1 MATLAELQDAL
12 VNADRA
18 GDAAAARALADAIS
32 QARGVQS
39 AKTTAVRAGES
50 IGGIPRQLG
59 LTARYGVEGLAGLAQ
74 IGTEPIRALMESM
87 GAPKMQPLQQAA
99 SGALDRL
106 GLPSPQGADERV
118 IGDASR
124 LMAGGAGLAGAA
136 RGAANVLTGVP
147 KTAAAAMGA
156 NPGTQAISGAGAG
169 LAGGSVREGGGGELN
184 QFAASLLGG
193 LAAPAAAGGAMAAV
207 NAGGNLARRLTTS
220 PQQIDGILKMELGK
234 VGVKW
239 EDLGAAIKV
248 QLRKDAEGAIYSG
261 QPIDQAALRRLA
273 DYRAIGATPQL
284 GDITQEPRTLTM
296 QRNLAKQLANT
307 RGWVGGADLPNI
319 DNVNARRMLSA
330 LEETGGKSPLDAYST
345 GQAIIGRVKGKDAGL
360 SATENALY
368 AAARDSEG
376 RAIPL
381 ARGQFVN
388 TAFENLARENKTA
401 FLPEEISTM
410 LNQISRGRVKVNGRW
425 QDVPFTVDT
434 IDTLKTTL
442 STASRSAKDG
452 NVRAAI
458 SAVRGALE
466 DAQPEAVKRTFGG
479 QQMANQS
486 TAQFMQQQDRAPAD
500 AMAAFNAAR
509 SAARERRTWQ
519 ESAKFIEDALN
530 DAAPDAFVKKH
541 VIAAP
546 AGELA
551 KMRAELDKAP
561 EALSAVKKQFVAY
574 ILERGRADSD
584 VVKFSSAGM
593 NDALRALGDRKLS
606 LFFSPDEIQ
615 QIKSAVNVGRYM
627 QSQPVGSAVNNSNT
641 GALLL
646 GRLSTMLDA
655 ASPVPLV
662 GPMIAQPMQGGLL
675 QLQARQ
681 MNNLGA
687 GLLRAQPKPEGGGIM
702 APAAISSGL
711 LFPPGLPPR
720 DD

>member
-32 QARGVQS
+32 QARGVQG
-39 AKTTAVRAGES
+39 AKPTAVRAGES

-118 IGDASR
+118 IGDALR

-147 KTAAAAMGA
+147 KTVAAAMGA

-169 LAGGSVREGGGGELN
+169 LAGGAVREGGGGELN

-193 LAAPAAAGGAMAAV
+193 IAAPAAAGGAMAAV

-220 PQQIDGILKMELGK
+220 PQQIDGILKIELGK

-307 RGWVGGADLPNI
+307 RGGVGNADLPNI
-319 DNVNARRMLSA
+319 DNANARRVLST
-330 LEETGGKSPLDAYST
+330 LESTGGNSPLDTYST
-345 GQAIIGRVKGKDAGL
+345 GQAIIGNVKGSDAAAK
-360 SATENALY
+360 SRVDALY
-368 AAARDSEG
+368 AAARDSSG
-376 RAIPL
+376 RSAELDGFKFTKQATEALQKNLAPKLGAEVDGALNDIATGKTPLTVEYAEQLKTMLGRKAAAAKSTQGDLSYAYGLVRQALDDAELKAAPKINPGNLPAIP
-381 ARGQFVN
+381 G
-388 TAFENLARENKTA
+388 T
-401 FLPEEISTM
+401 
-410 LNQISRGRVKVNGRW
+410 
-425 QDVPFTVDT
+425 VPP
-434 IDTLKTTL
+434 
-442 STASRSAKDG
+442 SP
-452 NVRAAI
+452 AAMGDDSI
-458 SAVRGALE
+458 
-466 DAQPEAVKRTFGG
+466 
-479 QQMANQS
+479 
-486 TAQFMQQQDRAPAD
+486 
-500 AMAAFNAAR
+500 AAFNAAR
-509 SAARERRTWQ
+509 SSAKGRFQWQ

-551 KMRAELDKAP
+551 KMRAELHNSP
-561 EALSAVKKQFVAY
+561 ETIAAVKKQLVSY

-662 GPMIAQPMQGGLL
+662 GPMVAQPLQGGLL

-681 MNNLGA
+681 MNNLGS
-687 GLLRAQPKPEGGGIM
+687 GLLRAQPRPGGSGIL

>member
-18 GDAAAARALADAIS
+18 GDVAAARALADAIA
-32 QARGVQS
+32 QARGVQG
-39 AKTTAVRAGES
+39 AKPTAVRAGES

-59 LTARYGVEGLAGLAQ
+59 LTARYGIEGLAGLAQ
-74 IGTEPIRALMESM
+74 IGTEPIRALMEAV

-106 GLPSPQGADERV
+106 GMPSPQGADERV

-147 KTAAAAMGA
+147 KTVAAAMGA

-169 LAGGSVREGGGGELN
+169 LAGGAVREGGGGELN
-184 QFAASLLGG
+184 QFGASLLGG

-284 GDITQEPRTLTM
+284 GDITQDPRTLTM

-307 RGWVGGADLPNI
+307 RGGVAGADLPNI
-319 DNVNARRMLSA
+319 DNVNARRVLST
-330 LEETGGKSPLDAYST
+330 LEEAGGKSPLDAYST
-345 GQAIIGRVKGKDAGL
+345 GQAIIGRVKGKDAAL
-360 SATENALY
+360 KAQTDALY
-368 AAARDSEG
+368 SRARDSSG
-376 RAIPL
+376 RSVELDGYGFTKNATEALQKNLAPKLGDEVDSALNDIATGKTPLTVEYAEQLKTMLGRKAAAAKGTQGDLAYAYGLVRQALDDAELKAAPKINPGSLPAIP
-381 ARGQFVN
+381 G
-388 TAFENLARENKTA
+388 T
-401 FLPEEISTM
+401 
-410 LNQISRGRVKVNGRW
+410 
-425 QDVPFTVDT
+425 VPP
-434 IDTLKTTL
+434 
-442 STASRSAKDG
+442 STA
-452 NVRAAI
+452 
-458 SAVRGALE
+458 GAGDE
-466 DAQPEAVKRTFGG
+466 
-479 QQMANQS
+479 S
-486 TAQFMQQQDRAPAD
+486 I
-500 AMAAFNAAR
+500 AAFNAAR
-509 SAARERRTWQ
+509 SAAKKRFGWQ

-551 KMRAELDKAP
+551 KMRAELEQSP
-561 EALSAVKKQFVAY
+561 EALAAVKKQLVSY

-655 ASPVPLV
+655 AAPVPLV
-662 GPMIAQPMQGGLL
+662 GPIVAQPLQGGLL

-681 MNNLGA
+681 MNNLGS
-687 GLLRAQPKPEGGGIM
+687 GLLRAQPKPDGGGIL
-702 APAAISSGL
+702 APAVISGGL

-720 DD
+720 ND